1 MSCPWALLKSRI
13 FVYFGNT
20 VSAIRINESVLV
32 VFILSVAGISL
43 ALSIS
48 VRSLA
53 KELLNSSVLSLKFET
68 NLLL

>member
-13 FVYFGNT
+13 FVYFNT
-20 VSAIRINESVLV
+20 VSVIRINESVLV

>member
-1 MSCPWALLKSRI
+1 MSCPWPLLKSRI

-20 VSAIRINESVLV
+20 VSVIRINESVLV